1 MINRPKISI
10 VIPTYNRAQYIEE
23 LFKNLTE
30 QTFTNFEVCFIDD
43 GSFDAT
49 KDLLLQLQK
58 LDSRIRPFF
67 LEENKG
73 ATFARNFGIQK
84 AQGEWIMLWDSDD
97 LLYPNALEVLVSYQ
111 EKFSDINIFSAPAQA
126 SKRGGVMLFP
136 ERSEGIV
143 TYEDILAR
151 RLPQNSKIRVA
162 KRNIMQEVKYVSKNV
177 DFLVNVELVR
187 RGKWFHINK
196 TLGLLRIEDDE
207 MSLTKQRKKKVAE
220 LSIERS
226 GVLDMFLTEHGEVL
240 FKESPALFGAYAYGV
255 AVGQLLAGNYKVSRI
270 RAAEAIKGKKTLRAY
285 MVYFLSFVP
294 GGASILRFLLRYI
307 E

>member
-1 MINRPKISI
+1 MIDRPKISI

-23 LFKNLTE
+23 LFKNLTK

-43 GSFDAT
+43 GSSDGT

-58 LDSRIRPFF
+58 IDSRIHPFF

-84 AQGEWIMLWDSDD
+84 TQGEWIMLWDSDD
-97 LLYPNALEVLVSYQ
+97 LLYPNALETIVSYQ
-111 EKFSDINIFSAPAQA
+111 ESLPDVDIFSAPAQA
-126 SKRGGVMLFP
+126 SKRGKTMLFP
-136 ERSEGIV
+136 ERSEGRV

-151 RLPQNSKIRVA
+151 RLPQNSKIRLT
-162 KRNIMQEVKYVSKNV
+162 KRNIMQEVKYISKNV
-177 DFLVNVELVR
+177 DFLVNVELVK

-207 MSLTKQRKKKVAE
+207 MSLTKQRKKKVLE

-226 GVLDMFLTEHGEVL
+226 KVLDVFLNEHGKKL
-240 FKESPALFGAYAYGV
+240 FNESPALFSAYAYGV
-255 AVGQLLAGNYKVSRI
+255 AVGQLLDGNYKVARM
-270 RAAEAIKGKKTLRAY
+270 RATEALRGKKTARSCA
-285 MVYFLSFVP
+285 VYILSYIP
-294 GGASILRFLLRYI
+294 GGAGISKFLLRYI
-307 E
+307 Q

>member
-1 MINRPKISI
+1 MIDRPKISI

-23 LFKNLTE
+23 LFKNLIE

-43 GSFDAT
+43 GSSDGT

-58 LDSRIRPFF
+58 EDSRIQPFF
-67 LEENKG
+67 FEENKG

-111 EKFSDINIFSAPAQA
+111 EKFADVYIFSAPAKA
-126 SKRGGVMLFP
+126 SKRGGMMLFP
-136 ERSEGIV
+136 ERSEGVI

-151 RLPQNSKIRVA
+151 RLPQNSKIRIT
-162 KRNIMQEVKYVSKNV
+162 KRSIMQEVKYVSKNV
-177 DFLVNVELVR
+177 DFLVNVELVK
-187 RGKWFHINK
+187 RGKWFHINR

-207 MSLTKQRKKKVAE
+207 MSLTKQRKKKAVE

-226 GVLDMFLTEHGEVL
+226 NVLNMFLIDHGKAL
-240 FKESPALFGAYAYGV
+240 FNESPALFSAYAYGIS
-255 AVGQLLAGNYKVSRI
+255 VGQLLAGNYKVARI
-270 RAAEAIKGKKTLRAY
+270 RAAEAIRGKKTLRGY
-285 MVYFLSFVP
+285 VVYVLSHVP
-294 GGASILRFLLRYI
+294 WGQNILRFLLKYI

>member
-1 MINRPKISI
+1 MIDRPKISI

-43 GSFDAT
+43 GSSDGT

-58 LDSRIRPFF
+58 KDSRIHPFF
-67 LEENKG
+67 LTENKG

-84 AQGEWIMLWDSDD
+84 AQGDWIMLWDSDD
-97 LLYPNALEVLVSYQ
+97 LLYPNALEVLVSYE
-111 EKFSDINIFSAPAQA
+111 EKFPDINIFSAPAQA
-126 SKRGGVMLFP
+126 SKKGVVVLFP
-136 ERSEGIV
+136 ERGEGMV

-151 RLPQNSKIRVA
+151 RLPQNSKIRIT
-162 KRNIMQEVKYVSKNV
+162 KRSIMQQVTYISKNV
-177 DFLVNVELVR
+177 DFLVNVELVK

-196 TLGLLRIEDDE
+196 ILGLLRIEDDE
-207 MSLTKQRKKKVAE
+207 MSLTKQRKKKSVE

-226 GVLDMFLTEHGEVL
+226 NILDVFLNEHGKAL
-240 FKESPALFGAYAYGV
+240 FNESPVLFGAYAYGV
-255 AVGQLLAGNYKVSRI
+255 AVGQLLAGNYKVARV
-270 RAAEAIKGKKTLRAY
+270 RASEAIRGKKTLRGY
-285 MVYFLSFVP
+285 VVYVLSRVYW
-294 GGASILRFLLRYI
+294 GQNILRFLLKYI